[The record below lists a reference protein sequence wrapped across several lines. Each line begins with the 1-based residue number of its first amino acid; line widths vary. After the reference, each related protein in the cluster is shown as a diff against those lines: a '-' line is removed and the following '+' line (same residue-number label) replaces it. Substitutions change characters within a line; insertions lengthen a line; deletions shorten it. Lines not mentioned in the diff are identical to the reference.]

1 MKLLLTIVGLLSAL
15 LGLALSIL
23 PFGNIALIPIVIAFI
38 SGVLLIRILR
48 KDQGNTLSAKLIF
61 LIAILGLGMTI
72 YRVIFDENVVEDDI
86 EIINRDQ
93 QSEDEA
99 LKELE
104 GIDLE

>member
-61 LIAILGLGMTI
+61 LIAIIGLGMTI